1 MAVAGHLGAKRTVI
15 ALKGKY
21 HAEITALEGAIS
33 RSGAQVELFRM
44 KTFYP
49 AGDEQTMVQ
58 QVTGRSVPERGL
70 PLDVGC
76 VVDNVG
82 TLLNIQDALEG
93 TPVTEKYLSVVGEV
107 KEPILLRGGGPA
119 QLSGLRPHRGRTH
132 DGQAPHRPGRH

>member
-1 MAVAGHLGAKRTVI
+1 
-15 ALKGKY
+15 
-21 HAEITALEGAIS
+21 
-33 RSGAQVELFRM
+33 
-44 KTFYP
+44 
-49 AGDEQTMVQ
+49 MVQ

-93 TPVTEKYLSVVGEV
+93 TPVTKKYLSVVGEV
-107 KEPILLRGGGPA
+107 KEPILLKVPVGTALTACVAEARA

>member
-1 MAVAGHLGAKRTVI
+1 
-15 ALKGKY
+15 
-21 HAEITALEGAIS
+21 
-33 RSGAQVELFRM
+33 M

-58 QVTGRSVPERGL
+58 QVTGPLRPERGL

-107 KEPILLRGGGPA
+107 KEPILLKVPVGTALTACVAEAGP
-119 QLSGLRPHRGRTH
+119 T
-132 DGQAPHRPGRH
+132 